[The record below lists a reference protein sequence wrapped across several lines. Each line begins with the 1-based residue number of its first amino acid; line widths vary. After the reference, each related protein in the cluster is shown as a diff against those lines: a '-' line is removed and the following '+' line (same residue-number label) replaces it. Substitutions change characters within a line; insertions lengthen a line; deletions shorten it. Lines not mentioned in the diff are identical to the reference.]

1 MKQKARLLNPRFCL
15 NPNPQRMKNRLFSL
29 LLGLFILVSGIA
41 LAQDSSEQQGSLQS
55 GTIDSQFDYLYRVSN
70 NYQEYKVVRRSYLD
84 QLKSNIMDSIQTMR
98 GEVLEMKGEVQARQD
113 SIRSIQTLLNQTEAE
128 KQEAIEAKDNFSFL
142 GMGIHKA
149 VYSTFMWVLVA
160 ALAVA
165 LAFFSFKYFRSFSKI
180 KRAEKDL
187 VDLQEEFEQHRKNTL
202 ERERKLKR
210 ELIDAQMGKS

>member
-1 MKQKARLLNPRFCL
+1 MRSLKG
-15 NPNPQRMKNRLFSL
+15 SL
-29 LLGLFILVSGIA
+29 LLCLFLISISLS
-41 LAQDSSEQQGSLQS
+41 AQSTSEEQGSLQS

-84 QLKSNIMDSIQTMR
+84 QLKSNILDSIQTMR
-98 GEVLEMKGEVQARQD
+98 GEVLEMKQEVQSRQD
-113 SIRSIQTLLNQTEAE
+113 SIQSIQAVLNQTEAE
-128 KQEAIEAKDNFSFL
+128 KQEAIAAKDNFTFL
-142 GMGIHKA
+142 GLGIHKA
-149 VYSTFMWVLVA
+149 VYSTFMWILVG

-187 VDLQEEFEQHRKNTL
+187 MDLQEEFEQHRKNTL

>member
-1 MKQKARLLNPRFCL
+1 MRSLKG
-15 NPNPQRMKNRLFSL
+15 SL
-29 LLGLFILVSGIA
+29 LVCFFLLTGTLF
-41 LAQDSSEQQGSLQS
+41 AQESSEQGSLQS
-55 GTIDSQFDYLYRVSN
+55 GTIDSQFEYLYRVSN

-84 QLKSNIMDSIQTMR
+84 QLKSNILDSIQTMR
-98 GEVLEMKGEVQARQD
+98 GEVLEMKQEVQSRQD
-113 SIRSIQTLLNQTEAE
+113 SIRSIQQVLAQTEEE
-128 KQEAIEAKDNFSFL
+128 KQEAIAAKDNFSFL
-142 GMGIHKA
+142 GIGIHKA

-187 VDLQEEFEQHRKNTL
+187 TDLQEEFEQHRKNTL